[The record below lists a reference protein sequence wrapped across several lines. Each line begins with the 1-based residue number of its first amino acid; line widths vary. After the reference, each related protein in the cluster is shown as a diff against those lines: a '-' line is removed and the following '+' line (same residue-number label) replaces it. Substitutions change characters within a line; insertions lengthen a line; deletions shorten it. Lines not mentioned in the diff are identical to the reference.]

1 MFGYTPFMLACELG
15 ATDIISLLLN
25 AGCDTNAT
33 DLRGRRGLV
42 IAAHAGHGDRVNACL
57 QELDATL
64 ERLGS
69 TLAEY
74 KHRPRIKDEFRC
86 DSSSR
91 GGGRRL

>member
-33 DLRGRRGLV
+33 DQRGRRGLV

-64 ERLGS
+64 ERLS
-69 TLAEY
+69 SMLAEY
-74 KHRPRIKDEFRC
+74 EHDPNIKDEFRC
-86 DSSSR
+86 VSSSR
-91 GGGRRL
+91 GGRRL